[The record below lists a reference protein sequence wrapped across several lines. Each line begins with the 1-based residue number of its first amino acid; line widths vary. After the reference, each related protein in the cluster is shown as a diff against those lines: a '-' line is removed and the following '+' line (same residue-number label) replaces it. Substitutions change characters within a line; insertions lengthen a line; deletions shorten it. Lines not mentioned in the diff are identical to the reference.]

1 MWSVFFRSIQKTNCH
16 VDEETTSRMTSSQI
30 LAKTLLAKIRENAAS
45 TSIIEAIYAVR
56 TMFPPRKNINKFL
69 AGGAVEE
76 CLSELI
82 RSCGYS
88 CANVSSTETV
98 IDIVVKD
105 ADEQFPFSLKSIRKL
120 GSAVILE
127 NYRGQKRE
135 VKELCPTIVAVI
147 GDSQLT
153 LAYIDN
159 DLVAKSGISLDDVY
173 THADSHLSM
182 KGKFVKTMIAKTLPP
197 EFVIHLPVPDI
208 PVLPEEDISVLV
220 VARVREAIAA
230 KRQSK

>member
-1 MWSVFFRSIQKTNCH
+1 M
-16 VDEETTSRMTSSQI
+16 M
-30 LAKTLLAKIRENAAS
+30 
-45 TSIIEAIYAVR
+45 Y
-56 TMFPPRKNINKFL
+56 PPRKNINKFL
-69 AGGAVEE
+69 AGGGVEE

-82 RSCGYS
+82 RSCGYA

-98 IDIVVKD
+98 IDIIVQD
-105 ADEQFPFSLKSIRKL
+105 ADQQFPFSLKSIRKL

-127 NYRGQKRE
+127 NYRGQKHE
-135 VKELCPTIVAVI
+135 IKELCPTIVAVI

-159 DLVAKSGISLDDVY
+159 DLVVNSGIPPETVY

-182 KGKFVKTMIAKTLPP
+182 KGKFVKTMITKTLSP
-197 EFVIHLPVPDI
+197 EFVIHIPVPEI
-208 PVLPEEDISVLV
+208 PVLPEEDISTLI

-230 KRQSK
+230 KRQIK